1 MRNNDKEERKERIS
15 GTAASLSQ
23 SAAQTDSSKDA
34 EDYDEE
40 DIPKVVGKNGQE
52 NKIVLN
58 SKGTTGLK
66 LA

>member
-40 DIPKVVGKNGQE
+40 DIPKVVGKNG
-52 NKIVLN
+52 
-58 SKGTTGLK
+58 
-66 LA
+66 